1 MTSHSLPSQKSGSY
15 VPGPSQSMKCKT
27 MAQVLNRGSPRG
39 LFSLEEV
46 KVNVG
51 SNSADFMYNEDKTR
65 GHKDPAVVLGNGRE
79 W

>member
-1 MTSHSLPSQKSGSY
+1 MISHSLSSQESGSY
-15 VPGPSQSMKCKT
+15 LPGPSQSTKCKT

-46 KVNVG
+46 EVNVG
-51 SNSADFMYNEDKTR
+51 SNSADYMYNE
-65 GHKDPAVVLGNGRE
+65 HKIRSHRDPAVVLGNGRE